1 MALWENEEARQHAF
15 PVAAR
20 QIFLAHAGVT
30 ALPRVV
36 AQAMADYA
44 WESSRQMQEFGE
56 ALKMMAATREVA
68 ARMVEGHADEVAL
81 LGPTS
86 LGLSLFAR
94 GLTWQEGDE
103 ILCYH
108 EDYPANVYP
117 WLDLERVGVKV
128 RYLRPDSPG
137 AITAEL
143 VEAAITP
150 RTRLVALASCHFLT
164 GTRIDIEAIGRVIHR
179 HGALFSLDAIQTV
192 GAFPT
197 PVQEVDFL
205 SADAHKWMLG
215 PMAMGIVYVKKA
227 HFEKLHPILLGA
239 ANVRSPNFIAQEEI
253 KLPERAARY
262 EPGVL
267 NMSGVV
273 GMKAALELIQEVGLA
288 TISDRLLQLKA
299 RLVAGLKQLGYQIH
313 GPESGPTASS
323 ITTCYHPEQPL
334 PPKAEALERASI
346 IASLRH
352 DRNGK
357 GYLRFSPHFYN
368 TEAEIDWVLNVLGDV
383 NLPSFDS

>member
-1 MALWENEEARQHAF
+1 MTAIWENEEARRHAF
-15 PVAAR
+15 PVAEN

-44 WESSRQMQEFGE
+44 WESSRQMQEFAE
-56 ALKMMAATREVA
+56 ALKTMAATREVA
-68 ARMVEGHADEVAL
+68 ARMVEGQADEVAL

-94 GLTWQEGDE
+94 GLTWQKGDE

-128 RYLRPDSPG
+128 RYLQPESPG
-137 AITAEL
+137 AITPEL

-164 GTRIDIEAIGRVIHR
+164 GTRIDIDAIGQVIHR

-197 PVQEVDFL
+197 PVREVDFL

-215 PMAMGIVYVKKA
+215 PMAMGIVYVKKE

-239 ANVRSPNFIAQEEI
+239 ANVRSPNFIAQDEI

-273 GMKAALELIQEVGLA
+273 GMKAALELIQEVGLETVSA
-288 TISDRLLQLKA
+288 RLLNLKA
-299 RLVAGLKQLGYQIH
+299 RLVAGLKRQGYHIH
-313 GPESGPTASS
+313 GPESGPTASA
-323 ITTCYHPEQPL
+323 ITTCYHPEKPL
-334 PPKAEALERASI
+334 PPRAEALQQASI

-352 DRNGK
+352 DRSGK

-368 TEAEIDWVLNVLGDV
+368 TEAEIDRVLDVLDDV
-383 NLPSFDS
+383 